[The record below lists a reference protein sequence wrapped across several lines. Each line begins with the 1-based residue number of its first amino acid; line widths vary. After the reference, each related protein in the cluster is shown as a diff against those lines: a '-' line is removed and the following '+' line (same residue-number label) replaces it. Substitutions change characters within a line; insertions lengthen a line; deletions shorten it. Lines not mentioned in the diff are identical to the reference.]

1 MKKKEIGRLD
11 RFAFAL
17 GSVTLMTPF
26 SAIPIIPG
34 DRINAARRA
43 RARARLP
50 PGPIAHQLRRLINPS
65 TYSLTQQ
72 SAVTGMKFC
81 DQLRRSDF

>member
-1 MKKKEIGRLD
+1 MKKREIGRLD

-34 DRINAARRA
+34 DRINAAWDERLAA
-43 RARARLP
+43 REPVPDCPL
-50 PGPIAHQLRRLINPS
+50 GQSPIS
-65 TYSLTQQ
+65 C
-72 SAVTGMKFC
+72 AV
-81 DQLRRSDF
+81 